1 MKRLALLA
9 TLTFAPLLALAD
21 AAGTW
26 TSTFET
32 GIGPQSYI
40 FVFAVEGTTLTGT
53 AKNSLVEMATEIK
66 DGKIEGDVITFVENL
81 NYQGQELVITY
92 KGTLAGDEIKFTRMV
107 GEIATEELV
116 AQRAETQ

>member
-26 TSTFET
+26 TATFET
-32 GIGPQSYI
+32 QIGPQSYTY
-40 FVFAVEGTTLTGT
+40 VFAVDGTTLTGT
-53 AKNSLVEMATEIK
+53 AKNSLVETATEIK

-81 NYQGQELVITY
+81 NYQGQDLVITY

-116 AQRAETQ
+116 AKRAEQ